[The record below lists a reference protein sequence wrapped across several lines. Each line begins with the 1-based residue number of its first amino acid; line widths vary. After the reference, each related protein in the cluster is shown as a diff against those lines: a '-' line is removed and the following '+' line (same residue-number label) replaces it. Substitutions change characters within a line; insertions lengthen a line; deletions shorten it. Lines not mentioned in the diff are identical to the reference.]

1 VTSSICRASSKECRI
16 CIEPLVAT
24 FPVGV
29 DEDTV
34 SAREHGLLRII
45 NKWDRSGGRTERT
58 RKTMAERLFAT
69 EKLGGRAVYRFHAV
83 TVFLGICL
91 VLYYR
96 ATHVPPGAGRAA
108 WLGLLAAELWFAF
121 YWVITQSVRW
131 APIRRRTFK
140 DRLAARSPPIQPT
153 RTLQYVLLL
162 RDMDRVLYST
172 YISTFLIFNHLW
184 KTTLLASQINP
195 LHHET
200 SRQKK
205 AVAKLVMFSSRG
217 PLCHKLPLRSRDDH
231 RCHDGTKGRVGT

>member
-1 VTSSICRASSKECRI
+1 MGPLRRPDGENSKNNGGEAVCYGEAGRCTGSTPSRCSWGYAWSSTTGPRTSR
-16 CIEPLVAT
+16 
-24 FPVGV
+24 
-29 DEDTV
+29 
-34 SAREHGLLRII
+34 
-45 NKWDRSGGRTERT
+45 
-58 RKTMAERLFAT
+58 
-69 EKLGGRAVYRFHAV
+69 
-83 TVFLGICL
+83 
-91 VLYYR
+91 
-96 ATHVPPGAGRAA
+96 RAA

-131 APIRRRTFK
+131 APIRRRSFK

-153 RTLQYVLLL
+153 CSLQYVLLL
-162 RDMDRVLYST
+162 RDMDRVLFST

-205 AVAKLVMFSSRG
+205 TVAKLVMFSSRG
-217 PLCHKLPLRSRDDH
+217 PLCHRLPLRSRDDH